1 MSGSLRILHL
11 ADTHIG
17 AELPVR
23 PRPGRTYRGDDFID
37 SYRRV
42 LRLAS
47 EHAVDL
53 VVHAGD
59 LFDSPAPSPGAVA
72 AAAGPLLE
80 LAAAGVPV
88 VLIPG
93 NHERSAIPS
102 TLLLDHENLHIVR
115 APCTIALNLRGLRVV
130 VAGLPCIRRQAAARF
145 EDALR
150 QSGWDELRGDVNIL
164 AVHQAFESAACGPSS
179 FRFRSGEDVIER
191 DAVPRGFDYV
201 AAGHVH
207 RYQSLAVPA
216 PGVPPVVYAGS
227 PDRITF
233 AERNEPKG
241 AVLATLADGR
251 FQPRFIEHPVR
262 SMTACSVDVTG
273 LSRGHVLD
281 AALSA
286 LRDCPSGG
294 IAAIRFSGR
303 ATASQ
308 MRGLGLARRL
318 RAERPDLL
326 LSVSTQA
333 LEFVPEREAA
343 RAGSYGETRGDN
355 IDAPRRAQ
363 VWRNS
368 EPSVFQL
375 PDELRSVPRG
385 LGTYALFDR
394 AGRLLYI
401 GKARSVRTRLRQH
414 LAGDGRSGNHFG
426 GWTRQ
431 IRRVEVRSAG
441 SELEALIVEADAI
454 RRHRPPFNRQ
464 MRLWSRYVYLCESG
478 LPHGQLEIRR
488 DAPSERKCFGPY
500 RSRAAAEQIA
510 EAVAEHFGLARC
522 PPADRPLPAAALLL
536 APAAQ
541 LCARYYAG
549 ACGGPCAQR
558 IAPGE
563 YQKRIRQRDALLLG
577 ASDESLRELEERVAR
592 DAELASDGAAAHA
605 AARRAATLRAAFEH
619 GAMLLRAESLIG
631 RTLRL
636 PGGGTSGVVV
646 RFTRDEVVVAPSER
660 AARDA
665 PDAQTVAPGVAA
677 TALAGAAA
685 STVLA
690 GASAAAASLG
700 AAAQRLPKHLLDVY
714 WTAARRGATCPLPHA
729 RA

>member
-1 MSGSLRILHL
+1 MSDSLRILHL

-42 LRLAS
+42 LRLAN

-59 LFDSPAPSPGAVA
+59 LFDSPAPTPCAVA

-102 TLLLDHENLHIVR
+102 TLLLAHENLHIVR
-115 APCTIALNLRGLRVV
+115 APCTIALNLRGMRVV

-150 QSGWDELRGDVNIL
+150 QSGWDKARGDVNIL

-191 DAVPRGFDYV
+191 GAVPRGFDYV

-207 RYQSLAVPA
+207 RHQSLAAPA
-216 PGVPPVVYAGS
+216 PDVPPVVYAGS

-241 AVLATLADGR
+241 AVLATRADGR
-251 FQPRFIEHPVR
+251 FQPRFIAHAVR
-262 SMTACSVDVTG
+262 PMTACSVDVTG
-273 LSRGHVLD
+273 LSREQVLD

-286 LRDCPSGG
+286 LRDCPGG
-294 IAAIRFSGR
+294 GVAAIRFSGR

-326 LSVSTQA
+326 LSVSTQP

-343 RAGSYGETRGDN
+343 RAGSRGGPLGDN

-363 VWRNS
+363 VWRSS

-385 LGTYALFDR
+385 LGTYALFDG

-414 LAGDGRSGNHFG
+414 LGGDGRSGNHFG

-431 IRRVEVRSAG
+431 VRGVEVRPAG

-478 LPHGQLEIRR
+478 LPHGQLEICR
-488 DAPSERKCFGPY
+488 DAPGERKYFGPY

-522 PPADRPLPAAALLL
+522 PPADHRMPLAALVS
-536 APAAQ
+536 APAAR

-558 IAPGE
+558 IAPGD
-563 YQKRIRQRDALLLG
+563 YQERLRQRDALLLG
-577 ASDESLRELEERVAR
+577 ASDESLRELEDRVAR
-592 DAELASDGAAAHA
+592 DAESANDGAAART

-636 PGGGTSGVVV
+636 PGGGTNGVAV
-646 RFTRDEVVVAPSER
+646 RFTRDEVVVAPSDR
-660 AARDA
+660 AAPDA
-665 PDAQTVAPGVAA
+665 PDAEAVAPAA
-677 TALAGAAA
+677 AAAVLAGAAA
-685 STVLA
+685 STIPA
-690 GASAAAASLG
+690 GASGAAVSPG

-714 WTAARRGATCPLPHA
+714 WTAARRGAYCPFTHG

>member
-241 AVLATLADGR
+241 AVLVTLADGR
-251 FQPRFIEHPVR
+251 FQPRFIEHRVR

-500 RSRAAAEQIA
+500 RSRAAAEQFA

-592 DAELASDGAAAHA
+592 DAESASDGAAAHA

-677 TALAGAAA
+677 TALAGAPA

-714 WTAARRGATCPLPHA
+714 WTAARRGATCPLPHG